1 MVTKKEFQDL
11 KDEVAFQRQEITD
24 LKSKVL
30 KLELLLNEVVSE
42 KVIAS
47 HVSDLLHEKIDD
59 LQQYS
64 RRNCLILDGLPVTTN
79 ESISDLKVK
88 VRETVI
94 NDLNIDSA
102 EFDNEFDKTHRIG
115 PVSVGQNQKV
125 IVRFKS
131 HSFRSKIY
139 RVRKECARRDLKVR
153 LSLTKRRQNLLNFAQ
168 THLQD
173 EPNFKFVYA
182 DEDGNLKVRTK
193 DPVGRKFV
201 FSFKSER
208 DIAQLITRI
217 SVDNDGFQVLHGD
230 FEEFDDQ
237 NNS

>member
-1 MVTKKEFQDL
+1 M
-11 KDEVAFQRQEITD
+11 
-24 LKSKVL
+24 
-30 KLELLLNEVVSE
+30 
-42 KVIAS
+42 
-47 HVSDLLHEKIDD
+47 
-59 LQQYS
+59 
-64 RRNCLILDGLPVTTN
+64 
-79 ESISDLKVK
+79 
-88 VRETVI
+88 
-94 NDLNIDSA
+94 
-102 EFDNEFDKTHRIG
+102 
-115 PVSVGQNQKV
+115 
-125 IVRFKS
+125 
-131 HSFRSKIY
+131 
-139 RVRKECARRDLKVR
+139 R

-208 DIAQLITRI
+208 GIAQSITRI

-230 FEEFDDQ
+230 FEEFDNQ

>member
-1 MVTKKEFQDL
+1 M
-11 KDEVAFQRQEITD
+11 
-24 LKSKVL
+24 
-30 KLELLLNEVVSE
+30 LNEVVSE

-115 PVSVGQNQKV
+115 PVSDGQNQKV
-125 IVRFKS
+125 IVRFK
-131 HSFRSKIY
+131 
-139 RVRKECARRDLKVR
+139 
-153 LSLTKRRQNLLNFAQ
+153 
-168 THLQD
+168 
-173 EPNFKFVYA
+173 
-182 DEDGNLKVRTK
+182 RT
-193 DPVGRKFV
+193 
-201 FSFKSER
+201 
-208 DIAQLITRI
+208 QL
-217 SVDNDGFQVLHGD
+217 
-230 FEEFDDQ
+230 
-237 NNS
+237 

>member
-1 MVTKKEFQDL
+1 MGYQIIDRL
-11 KDEVAFQRQEITD
+11 KAF
-24 LKSKVL
+24 KMSK
-30 KLELLLNEVVSE
+30 
-42 KVIAS
+42 
-47 HVSDLLHEKIDD
+47 
-59 LQQYS
+59 
-64 RRNCLILDGLPVTTN
+64 
-79 ESISDLKVK
+79 
-88 VRETVI
+88 
-94 NDLNIDSA
+94 
-102 EFDNEFDKTHRIG
+102 
-115 PVSVGQNQKV
+115 
-125 IVRFKS
+125 RFKS

-139 RVRKECARRDLKVR
+139 RVRKECARRDLNVR

-173 EPNFKFVYA
+173 ESNFKFVYA

-193 DPVGRKFV
+193 NPVRRKFV

-230 FEEFDDQ
+230 FEEFDNQ